1 MPNVVSENE
10 RERLLAVSTALAA
23 GAQSTRRDAG
33 PEALPDGVLAD
44 EHSVRLHVPKTLA
57 ASDVALCDDILI
69 RMLRFVDAQ
78 LPCLGSYLFASPAL
92 CDLHAEC
99 ALEFSANE
107 PAINVYY
114 ENGCFNPH
122 KDYCALTVLIP
133 LSSPDDG
140 SFAGGGTG
148 FWAPEERRARDG
160 EPSIVLA
167 PPAGTAMLF
176 GGHVTHAG
184 LPVHAGTRVVFV
196 ASFTRKFEEYDEHEH
211 ES

>member
-1 MPNVVSENE
+1 VSACTTLVATKQRQQWSTQWIAPLPFGLSRLVNRRDGWPIGAAGLHAGEAVICVPNVVSENE

-57 ASDVALCDDILI
+57 ASDVALCDDLLI

-107 PAINVYY
+107 PAINVRPLVQSCPAHVDSRAWLY
-114 ENGCFNPH
+114 
-122 KDYCALTVLIP
+122 LT
-133 LSSPDDG
+133 DQ
-140 SFAGGGTG
+140 
-148 FWAPEERRARDG
+148 RRDQR
-160 EPSIVLA
+160 
-167 PPAGTAMLF
+167 
-176 GGHVTHAG
+176 
-184 LPVHAGTRVVFV
+184 
-196 ASFTRKFEEYDEHEH
+196 